1 MQGLAI
7 LPLVLALADAAG
19 APADSARAPVD
30 VVGAPAAAAGAP
42 ADFAGAAVDRPSACV
57 TAIRVAELS
66 DRTRVEIDIR
76 ADAMPVVGRSR
87 GGDGVVCGF
96 GPCGPTL
103 PLPDRTFDSPR
114 VASVRVTDVEG
125 STEVEIAF
133 ATSEIDYR
141 YVRVEDPPRLVVD
154 LIGIGGTPRPRKPAA
169 VPARPPAPSAGPLA
183 AGSKDFMALG
193 EEALANGEVDRGLAY
208 LESAVALMKTT
219 ASKRDLLMRI
229 ARRARADA
237 LHAQAIRCYRRVL
250 AMSPPETLAAWA
262 RVELGG
268 SLAARDDVAGAL
280 AEWDSVVAIGAEPM
294 TMAARRE
301 RADCLL
307 AEGRGA
313 DALGDLAILARRGR
327 DGAEEAYAGYRLGL
341 LLAEAGRVEEALV
354 AFEGVAPD
362 GASDADSASAYFARA
377 AVVRRGDLLYK
388 SGRHDAAAAVYER
401 VVASWG
407 DTEDAAWALF
417 QIANA
422 DRRAGR
428 AEAALERYR
437 ALLDRW
443 PDGRWAGMAEWGV
456 DECERLLGRSA
467 GADRASRGA
476 RRGAGGAGGS

>member
-7 LPLVLALADAAG
+7 LPLVFLLADAAG
-19 APADSARAPVD
+19 VVVD
-30 VVGAPAAAAGAP
+30 ERG
-42 ADFAGAAVDRPSACV
+42 ACV

-76 ADAMPVVGRSR
+76 ADAMPVVGRSP

-103 PLPDRTFDSPR
+103 PLPDRLFDSPR

-133 ATSEIDYR
+133 ATSEVDYR
-141 YVRVEDPPRLVVD
+141 YVRVENPPRLVVD
-154 LIGIGGTPRPRKPAA
+154 LIGIGGTPRPRKRAA
-169 VPARPPAPSAGPLA
+169 VPAQPQAPSAGSPA
-183 AGSKDFMALG
+183 AGAENFMALG
-193 EEALANGEVDRGLAY
+193 EKALANGEIDRGLAY
-208 LESAVALMKTT
+208 LESAVALKKTT
-219 ASKRDLLMRI
+219 ASKRDLLLRI

-237 LHAQAIRCYRRVL
+237 LHAQAIRCYKRVL
-250 AMSPPETLAAWA
+250 LMSPPETLAAWA
-262 RVELGG
+262 RLELGG
-268 SLAARDDVAGAL
+268 SLAAREDVSGAL
-280 AEWDSVVAIGAEPM
+280 AEWDSVVATGAEPM
-294 TMAARRE
+294 TTAARRA

-307 AEGRGA
+307 AEGRG
-313 DALGDLAILARRGR
+313 DEALGDLGILARHGR

-341 LLAEAGRVEEALV
+341 LHAEAGRVDEALA
-354 AFEGVAPD
+354 AFEGVTYDRVP
-362 GASDADSASAYFARA
+362 DADSSAAYFARA
-377 AVVRRGDLLYK
+377 AILRRGDLLYK

-401 VVASWG
+401 VVAVWG

-417 QIANA
+417 QIGNA

-443 PDGRWAGMAEWGV
+443 PDGRWAGMAAWGV
-456 DECERLLGRSA
+456 DECERLLGRPT
-467 GADRASRGA
+467 GTERAARGA
-476 RRGAGGAGGS
+476 RDADRTGGS